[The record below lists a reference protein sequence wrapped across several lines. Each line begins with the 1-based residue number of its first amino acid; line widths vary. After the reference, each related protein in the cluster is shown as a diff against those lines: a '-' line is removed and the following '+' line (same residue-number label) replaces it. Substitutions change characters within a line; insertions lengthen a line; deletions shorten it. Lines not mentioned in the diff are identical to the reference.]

1 MPVMNGLIAPG
12 FEAVGEAFAM
22 DPRGGSALTILRG
35 GEPVVELVEG
45 WRDAGRTDP
54 WRPDTLVNVYSTGKP
69 VIAMAVV
76 LLADRGLIVLDAP
89 VSRYWPSFRTPAS
102 VRQVLSHTAGLPAF
116 PVPRPT
122 SAYSDWDLLCGDLAT
137 ATPEYEPGS
146 VAAEHALT
154 YGHLL
159 GELVRRVDG
168 RPPARFIADE
178 LPYDFGFALS
188 DEDIARCA
196 ELEFDAPDWPDR
208 NAGEPGSPKNR
219 AISNPSGAR
228 NLAVVNSTAWRRAS
242 VPAVNLHA
250 TATGIARFYA
260 DLLAGKLPSLAI
272 PQYTGPDLFIGE
284 EVTWGL
290 GVQLE
295 PDGTWGH
302 GGLGGSAGYADPS
315 RNLAIAYVSRRLTDF
330 AAVERIDA
338 ALPR

>member
-1 MPVMNGLIAPG
+1 MIAPG
-12 FEAVGEAFAM
+12 FEAVAEAFATE
-22 DPRGGSALTILRG
+22 PRGGSALTVLRE

-45 WRDAGRTDP
+45 WRDVARTDP
-54 WRPDTLVNVYSTGKP
+54 WQPDTLVNVYSTGKP

-76 LLADRGLIVLDAP
+76 LLAERGLIDLDAP
-89 VSRYWPSFRTPAS
+89 MSAYWPSFQTPAS
-102 VRQVLSHTAGLPAF
+102 VRQVLSHTAGLPSF

-122 SAYSDWDLLCGDLAT
+122 SAFSDWDLLCADLAE
-137 ATPEYEPGS
+137 ATPEYEPGQ

-168 RPPARFIADE
+168 RTPARFVAEE
-178 LPYDFGFALS
+178 LRFDFGFALS
-188 DEDIARCA
+188 DKDMGRCA
-196 ELEFDAPDWPDR
+196 ELEFDAPGWPAR
-208 NAGEPGSPKNR
+208 NAGTPGSPKSR
-219 AISNPSGAR
+219 AIANPPGAR
-228 NLAVVNSTAWRRAS
+228 DLAVVNSPGWRRAS

-250 TATGIARFYA
+250 SATGVARFYA
-260 DLLAGKLPSLAI
+260 AVLDGSLPAVAL

-302 GGLGGSAGYADPS
+302 GGLGGSAGYADPA
-315 RNLAIAYVSRRLTDF
+315 RGLAIAYVSRRLSDF
-330 AAVERIDA
+330 AVLDRIDA

>member
-1 MPVMNGLIAPG
+1 MNGVIASG
-12 FEAVGEAFAM
+12 FEAVGEAFAT
-22 DPRGGSALTILRG
+22 DPRGGSALTILRD

-45 WRDAGRTDP
+45 WRDAARTDP

-76 LLADRGLIVLDAP
+76 LLAERSLIELDAP
-89 VSRYWPSFRTPAS
+89 MSRYWPSFQTPVS
-102 VRQVLSHTAGLPAF
+102 VRQVLCHTAGLYSF
-116 PVPRPT
+116 PVQRPT
-122 SAYSDWDLLCGDLAT
+122 SAFSDWDLLCADLAA
-137 ATPEYEPGS
+137 ATPEYEPGTI
-146 VAAEHALT
+146 AAEHALT

-168 RPPARFIADE
+168 RTPAQFVADE
-178 LPYDFGFALS
+178 IPYGFGFALS
-188 DEDIARCA
+188 NEDVTRCA
-196 ELEFDAPDWPDR
+196 DLEFDAPDWPAR
-208 NAGEPGSPKNR
+208 NAGAPGSAKNR
-219 AISNPSGAR
+219 AISNPPGAR
-228 NLAVVNSTAWRRAS
+228 DLAFVNSTAWRRAA

-260 DLLAGKLPSLAI
+260 AILEGELPALAI

-295 PDGTWGH
+295 ADGTWGH
-302 GGLGGSAGYADPS
+302 GGLGGSAGYADPA
-315 RNLAIAYVSRRLTDF
+315 RNLAIAYVSRRLSDF
-330 AAVERIDA
+330 AVLDRIDA